1 MLWHDLQ
8 TLGETIPNYVLIK
21 KRRSTDAQ
29 YLLLTL
35 CLEVQKRSL
44 TNVLQVVF
52 LKIV

>member
-1 MLWHDLQ
+1 M
-8 TLGETIPNYVLIK
+8 YLIK

-44 TNVLQVVF
+44 TNVLHVGV
-52 LKIV
+52 LKNCVIFTGKHCAGVSL